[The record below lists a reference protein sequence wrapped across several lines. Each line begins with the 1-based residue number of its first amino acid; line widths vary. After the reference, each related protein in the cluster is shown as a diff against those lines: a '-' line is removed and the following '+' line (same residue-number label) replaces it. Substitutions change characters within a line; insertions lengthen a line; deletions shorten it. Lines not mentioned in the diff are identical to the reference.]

1 MEKNTTLFNSLI
13 DEFFNML
20 NEADLEETK
29 QSKDKCKEDC
39 HCEHCHD
46 EKDDEY
52 TQYTPNIKVLSY
64 TDEDFKDKEKLEEY
78 VDEIEKLML
87 VIENMSNDEMTALS
101 FIYQNDNIPEYLEG
115 RIDHAYDVYNT
126 SVKEHEKQMRKDEE
140 SKKRE
145 EQNKLGINK
154 LASRYVDEVFT
165 PTLNKGG
172 ITLPKSQII
181 ALKRSFGDFAKW
193 ILNQ

>member
-39 HCEHCHD
+39 HCEHCHCND

-64 TDEDFKDKEKLEEY
+64 TDEDFKDKEKL
-78 VDEIEKLML
+78 
-87 VIENMSNDEMTALS
+87 
-101 FIYQNDNIPEYLEG
+101 
-115 RIDHAYDVYNT
+115 
-126 SVKEHEKQMRKDEE
+126 
-140 SKKRE
+140 
-145 EQNKLGINK
+145 
-154 LASRYVDEVFT
+154 
-165 PTLNKGG
+165 
-172 ITLPKSQII
+172 
-181 ALKRSFGDFAKW
+181 
-193 ILNQ
+193 